1 MFYKLCLYVLGFQN
15 KRGEAPRAKSSRIEE
30 YKMLFRKITASDFD
44 EAYTI
49 LKNYS
54 YGLSLS

>member
-15 KRGEAPRAKSSRIEE
+15 KRGEAPRERKALTLTSIKVTSSD
-30 YKMLFRKITASDFD
+30 S
-44 EAYTI
+44 YTI

-54 YGLSLS
+54 YGLLLS